1 MKILAING
9 SPRKGNTEFMLHEL
23 LDEAHKNGAET
34 LSIKLR
40 KRNINFCSGEDDCCP
55 KTGKCKKSD
64 DMFHIYKL
72 LESSDI
78 IILASPSYFSNVT
91 AIMKNF
97 IDRCNPYY
105 FNKKLKEKAFFLL
118 SVGGYEPSIKEAIR
132 CMRNFLNGI
141 YAKEIGSYYTVA
153 DKIGEVGK
161 NQKVIKE
168 LREIGVKLTK
178 NAKR

>member
-1 MKILAING
+1 
-9 SPRKGNTEFMLHEL
+9 
-23 LDEAHKNGAET
+23 
-34 LSIKLR
+34 
-40 KRNINFCSGEDDCCP
+40 
-55 KTGKCKKSD
+55 
-64 DMFHIYKL
+64 MFHIYKL